1 MKNFQSYR
9 AEKYSDTKK
18 FTEVEDGI
26 YKTKDPYGITG
37 GDVYV
42 TSLTFEHEP
51 HCLFEDEASPQ
62 YIPQLP
68 FECLLDEFCVFVTDF
83 YDAENKA
90 SEVTC
95 YQEFGSSDIGDIRKL
110 RTIIGKRFYAV
121 ENPDFSEDGD
131 DEDEFFI
138 KIE

>member
-1 MKNFQSYR
+1 MKNFQSYN
-9 AEKYSDTKK
+9 AEKYADGKK
-18 FTEVEDGI
+18 YAEVEDGI
-26 YKTKDPYGITG
+26 YRTKDPYNKNDKDI
-37 GDVYV
+37 YV

-51 HCLFEDEASPQ
+51 NCMFEEEASPQ

-83 YDAENKA
+83 YDVENAA
-90 SEVTC
+90 SEVIC
-95 YQEFGSSDIGDIRKL
+95 YQEFGSSDIKDVQKL

-121 ENPDFSEDGD
+121 ENPDFSEDDG